1 MIIVTPKANLA
12 QQCDDDDDVKDEWAF
27 IIIFCFVDTVFL
39 LPGDGNEVSDDKED
53 GGEDI
58 EFVVASTLKDEVVLQ
73 AGDGK
78 QLSSFD
84 LVDVGLPLIWR
95 QASLCLANFS
105 LR

>member
-1 MIIVTPKANLA
+1 
-12 QQCDDDDDVKDEWAF
+12 
-27 IIIFCFVDTVFL
+27 VFL

-73 AGDGK
+73 AGNGK

-84 LVDVGLPLIWR
+84 LVDATLPLI
-95 QASLCLANFS
+95 
-105 LR
+105 

>member
-1 MIIVTPKANLA
+1 M
-12 QQCDDDDDVKDEWAF
+12 
-27 IIIFCFVDTVFL
+27 DTVFL

-73 AGDGK
+73 VGDGK

-84 LVDVGLPLIWR
+84 LVDATLPLI
-95 QASLCLANFS
+95 
-105 LR
+105 